1 MVTTTAMAAC
11 CRGSVRS
18 NYPSFLEVPSDPSD
32 VQDGSLRVCG
42 RCRRRCRRR
51 RCRRRGCRRRCR
63 RAMMPAAVPS
73 SSLATVAGV

>member
-1 MVTTTAMAAC
+1 MAAC

-32 VQDGSLRVCG
+32 VQNGSLRVCG

-51 RCRRRGCRRRCR
+51 RRGCRR
-63 RAMMPAAVPS
+63 ATMPAAVPS
-73 SSLATVAGV
+73 SSLATVAGVRR